1 MTNFTNYLTTLQLNF
16 NNALYVSSSPLKD
29 EIEIEIL
36 KSELFVA
43 TADAFQLADNYTLY
57 PAVVPS
63 QAKSAE
69 DFQAL

>member
-1 MTNFTNYLTTLQLNF
+1 
-16 NNALYVSSSPLKD
+16 LKD